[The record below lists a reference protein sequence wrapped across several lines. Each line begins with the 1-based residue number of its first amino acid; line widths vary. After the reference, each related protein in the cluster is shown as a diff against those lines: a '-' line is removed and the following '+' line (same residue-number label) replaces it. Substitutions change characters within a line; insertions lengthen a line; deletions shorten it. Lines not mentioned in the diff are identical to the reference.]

1 MRFTCWTGLWTRR
14 GPPTPS
20 PRGVIYE
27 LAVCHGR
34 TSERLPCRNPS
45 TMSRFSS
52 VFLQTPQHQ
61 VYSKISV
68 FAHVLALAL
77 SQKQTVGLSSVCVR
91 ACVCVC
97 VCVGPGDVWIF
108 VTVDRLRHSRWAGE
122 SDGRQGGLVTLQSRA
137 AKKKKNV
144 WRTSLVSPTSTAIAA
159 FQFSPGELETGL
171 DELVYSSTKQYSN
184 HPGLDR
190 TPFQTTQ
197 TTCLPSFVDIWRLQE
212 ERMLVF
218 WSASTRKPFSLTL
231 SSCLGGSA
239 FCDSFPI
246 IKALNFPHRS
256 MSDGGR
262 ERQRERERG
271 QKEKKKKQESEMETK
286 RKWADYNAEIA
297 RVGFYNP
304 SI

>member
-1 MRFTCWTGLWTRR
+1 MSLQSATDGLLSGCHAETRQPCLGFHLCFYKHRNTKFTAKSACLHMFWLWLCHKNK
-14 GPPTPS
+14 PS
-20 PRGVIYE
+20 
-27 LAVCHGR
+27 
-34 TSERLPCRNPS
+34 
-45 TMSRFSS
+45 
-52 VFLQTPQHQ
+52 
-61 VYSKISV
+61 VYHL
-68 FAHVLALAL
+68 F
-77 SQKQTVGLSSVCVR
+77 VCVR
-91 ACVCVC
+91 VCVC

-218 WSASTRKPFSLTL
+218 WSTSTRKPFSLTL

-262 ERQRERERG
+262 ERQREREREG
-271 QKEKKKKQESEMETK
+271 KKKKK
-286 RKWADYNAEIA
+286 NKKVKWKQRGNELI
-297 RVGFYNP
+297 
-304 SI
+304 IMQK